1 MRNIKSKLK
10 NQLFKIIRSGKSE
23 SRMVLRAKIILLAS
37 EGYKKA
43 QIAKELHCDRGV
55 VYKWLNR
62 FEESHS
68 LNALKDL
75 SRSGRPLVIPSIAK
89 CEVVKFACSPY
100 QKWTLESLQKAVFK
114 ETGYKISQSGIH
126 RILKNKQICPHKV
139 KMWQHSP
146 DKNFKAKVNQVVS
159 LYLKP
164 PSGAHVLCV
173 DEKTG
178 IQAIERKKWQKKR
191 QIRMETDYERHGT
204 ATLIAAFNIKTGHV
218 FAKAGFS
225 RKQEDI
231 NLFMKELALKYPKG
245 HAYIIWDNLNT
256 HLSYQWVKFNE
267 KQKGRFHFIY
277 TPKHAS
283 WMNQIEIWLSILQR
297 KAIKNCSFKTV
308 FDLCSKMMTFVS
320 KWNEVAHPFKWKFAG
335 YV

>member
-1 MRNIKSKLK
+1 MRNIKRKLK
-10 NQLFKIIRSGKSE
+10 DTLHKIIRSGKSE
-23 SRMVLRAKIILLAS
+23 NRTVLRAKIILLAN

-43 QIAKELHCDRGV
+43 QIAKELHCDKRV
-55 VYKWLNR
+55 VYKWLKR
-62 FEESHS
+62 FEDNQS

-75 SRSGRPLVIPSIAK
+75 SRRGRPMTVPSIAK
-89 CEVVKFACSPY
+89 CEIIKFACSPS
-100 QKWTLESLQKAVFK
+100 QKWTIQKLQEAVLK
-114 ETGYKISQSGIH
+114 ETGYKISRSQIQ

-146 DKNFKAKVNQVVS
+146 DKYFKSKVNKVVS
-159 LYLKP
+159 LYLNP
-164 PSGAHVLCV
+164 PPGAHVLCV

-178 IQAIERKKWQKKR
+178 VQAIEREKWQKKR

-204 ATLIAAFNIKTGHV
+204 ATLIAAFDIRTGHV

-225 RKQEDI
+225 RKQEDL
-231 NLFMKELALKYPKG
+231 NLFMQALALKYPKG
-245 HAYIIWDNLNT
+245 DVYIIWDNLNT
-256 HLSYQWVKFNE
+256 HLPYQWLQFNKVQE
-267 KQKGRFHFIY
+267 GRFHFEY

-308 FDLCSKMMTFVS
+308 FDLCSKMMDFVRE
-320 KWNEVAHPFKWKFAG
+320 WNEVAHPFKWKFAG